1 MVGWLNIL
9 ADQEQSCQRAGI
21 DLELKSVVATVFF
34 SSDVGNPDTM
44 NKFWADLEMYAF
56 TRTPD
61 PGRFMQQFVSW
72 EVTSKANKWL
82 GLNPGRWTNDEY
94 NKAFRASEVE
104 LDPVR
109 CAALFVRRNDLVCA
123 DVHVIP
129 IVYRPKVDAL
139 ANKLV
144 APLSGWDFEVSAI
157 RSPTWR

>member
-1 MVGWLNIL
+1 MVAWLNIL

-109 CAALFVRRNDLVCA
+109 CAALFVRMNDLVCA